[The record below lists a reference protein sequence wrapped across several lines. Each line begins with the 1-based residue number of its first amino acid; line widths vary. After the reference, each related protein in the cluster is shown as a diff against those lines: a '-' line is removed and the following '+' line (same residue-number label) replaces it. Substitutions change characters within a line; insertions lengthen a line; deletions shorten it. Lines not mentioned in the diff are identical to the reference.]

1 MQSLNLKGATEVKKL
16 LLINPP
22 VSIYVNKTAF
32 IPLPLLVLGTC
43 LKEIRQDG
51 FNFSHEVI
59 DLDLMFKQ
67 GLFSD
72 DDSFY
77 QQSFDLILAKDPDI
91 LLFTTHGHNHIVVL
105 NLSERIKKE
114 RPSCLIVVGGIGP
127 TLQSKEAVKQCAN
140 IDVIVKGE
148 CEPVL
153 KHLIPAALG
162 DRDFSHVPSIVYWKD
177 GNVVENPRIFLGM
190 DEPIPFPDYSLIRIE
205 DYIMHN
211 KKNPYIHPGFVP
223 IESGRGC
230 PYGCSFCA
238 PAKMWRSK
246 VRYRPIPEIIKEMKY
261 LAEKGG
267 NFSFF
272 TQDNLEESFLTS
284 FSEAL
289 IEEKV
294 GIPWGCY
301 SRLDRLSDKMA
312 VLLSE
317 ASCKMIFTGFETP
330 IPNAQKSIRKV
341 INSSAAFVKLQDFN
355 AKGISII
362 GSFIVGFPDETEEDI
377 DNTMRFAMEC
387 ATGMRMEQLDQFIAK
402 TDQDKLPA
410 KGANICPIHLL
421 YHMPG
426 TDSFEQEKDNLKI
439 SEYAFH
445 PDCYGSHLFN
455 YDAFKNDLSLLGCNP
470 YLNHFTE
477 DKARFYCSVLRL
489 FNFLNSRPYYFA
501 LLLKLTAQAPLAL
514 MKDMVSCLGE
524 HFVLSA
530 KIEEFEAKSKNYVNK
545 HLRFVPEWTVKKGH

>member
-1 MQSLNLKGATEVKKL
+1 MKKI

-43 LKEIRQDG
+43 LKKIREEG
-51 FNFSHEVI
+51 FDFSHEVV
-59 DLDLMFKQ
+59 DLDLLLKQ

-72 DDSFY
+72 DSNFY
-77 QQSFDLILAKDPDI
+77 HQSCDLILGKNPDI
-91 LLFTTHGHNHIVVL
+91 LLFTVHGLNHIVVL

-114 RPSCLIVVGGIGP
+114 RPSCLIVVGGVGP
-127 TLQSKEAVKQCAN
+127 TLQANEALKRCAN

-148 CEPVL
+148 GEPAL
-153 KHLIPAALG
+153 KYLIPAALSN
-162 DRDFSHVPSIVYWKD
+162 RNFSHVPSVVYRKD
-177 GNVVENPRIFLGM
+177 GNVVENPRSFLDK
-190 DEPIPFPDYSLIRIE
+190 DEPIPFPDYSLVRIE

-211 KKNPYIHPGFVP
+211 KKNPYIRPGFVP

-230 PYGCSFCA
+230 PHCCTFCA
-238 PAKMWRSK
+238 PAKMWERR
-246 VRYRPIPEIIKEMKY
+246 VRYRPVSEIIEEMKY

-272 TQDNLEESFLTS
+272 TQDNLEESFLIS

-289 IEEKV
+289 IKEKV
-294 GIPWGCY
+294 DLSWGCY

-312 VLLSE
+312 GLLSK
-317 ASCKMIFTGFETP
+317 AGCKMIFTGFETTNR
-330 IPNAQKSIRKV
+330 NAQKSIRKV
-341 INSSAAFVKLQDFN
+341 INSSATFKKLQDFN
-355 AKGISII
+355 ANGISLI

-377 DNTMRFAMEC
+377 DNTMRFAIEC
-387 ATGMRMEQLDQFIAK
+387 ATGLRMEQLDQFMAK
-402 TDQDKLPA
+402 KDQDKLPA
-410 KGANICPIHLL
+410 KSANICAIHLL

-426 TDSFEQEKDNLKI
+426 TDSFEQERDNLNITKY
-439 SEYAFH
+439 SLH
-445 PDCYGSHLFN
+445 PDCYGSYLFSYN
-455 YDAFKNDLSLLGCNP
+455 EFENDFSLLGSNP

-501 LLLKLTAQAPLAL
+501 LLLKITAHAPLAL

-524 HFVLSA
+524 QFVLTA
-530 KIEEFEAKSKNYVNK
+530 KIEEFEAKSRNYVNK
-545 HLRFVPEWTVKKGH
+545 HLRFVPEWTVKKGQ